1 MEYLKEYA
9 NKMMKINKIRQYN
22 QIKKIILKN
31 SIKKVNEFVFKRG
44 FAMLLVE
51 YGNKTINGVV

>member
-1 MEYLKEYA
+1 
-9 NKMMKINKIRQYN
+9 MKINKIRQYN